1 MTLRDLNAR
10 FSLGFF
16 LYNFTIFKQNVLSI
30 RFFLEK
36 HFIPETCGN
45 MENYFQGLFRY
56 IPRDKVCV
64 RTEDYFEHLFHKI
77 NGKLS
82 FLVSISY
89 NTLVERH
96 SSSCHV
102 FKAFFAR

>member
-1 MTLRDLNAR
+1 MHSDKL
-10 FSLGFF
+10 
-16 LYNFTIFKQNVLSI
+16 I
-30 RFFLEK
+30 RINKF
-36 HFIPETCGN
+36 
-45 MENYFQGLFRY
+45 
-56 IPRDKVCV
+56 V

-102 FKAFFAR
+102 FKAFLAL